1 MIVFGGVGL
10 LSYGVLLSITI
21 NTAFKSFFIFVNVFF
36 GLWFGFLICIGS
48 FVCWCSRRYQNPDA
62 NEMNNSGRNEAQQV
76 SDDIFFI
83 NTEVPSAPSYEVVI
97 SNGSEVE
104 QPPSYEQ
111 VALEDAI
118 AKSRKE
124 IEEPP
129 KYFESQV
136 ILDCNK
142 MHQRTGMIK
151 PM

>member
-48 FVCWCSRRYQNPDA
+48 FVCWCSRRKQNPDA
-62 NEMNNSGRNEAQQV
+62 TMMNNSGRNEV

-111 VALEDAI
+111 VALADAI
-118 AKSRKE
+118 AKSRQE
-124 IEEPP
+124 FEEPP
-129 KYFESQV
+129 SYSS
-136 ILDCNK
+136 IL
-142 MHQRTGMIK
+142 QSS
-151 PM
+151 